1 MGRCRSK
8 SRARST
14 CSGMHQRIS
23 SVPFVRMMVAGSF
36 LTHPDAPRERP
47 GLLIGH
53 RAARHLEGQLHLTVM
68 VALVPEHVLK
78 QQDRVIV
85 VKVHVPTCLHSAL
98 YRIADRLRAVVQH
111 LRDATRV
118 TLDYPLFL
126 GQVSGELGGILE
138 DEHKSYEVDV
148 CEQLRDAWAA
158 FDRPGLQA

>member
-1 MGRCRSK
+1 M
-8 SRARST
+8 
-14 CSGMHQRIS
+14 
-23 SVPFVRMMVAGSF
+23 
-36 LTHPDAPRERP
+36 
-47 GLLIGH
+47 
-53 RAARHLEGQLHLTVM
+53 
-68 VALVPEHVLK
+68 PEHVLK

-118 TLDYPLFL
+118 TLDHPLFL

-158 FDRPGLQA
+158 FDRPGLQAALREGAEQVEEDGVVPVPGVQQNVEQALVWSIRHIHTPFVDATL